1 MPSARCHS
9 GWKLLRHTATAMF
22 CLALAMTPGRSLT
35 ADAVSADEAS
45 ADEAS
50 ADEASEN
57 EASGDEADLPAFVAL
72 PAGAEVQ
79 SASAADHGEAEF
91 NIGGD
96 GIHSIRAATGM
107 SSSACQP

>member
-35 ADAVSADEAS
+35 ADAVS